1 VEEPSDGWSVCG
13 MKYESAADGGSQ
25 APELHLENGER
36 CVETDIYALGMVSIM
51 IDKICSQSTHLETIS
66 FAPDNVGQ

>member
-1 VEEPSDGWSVCG
+1 MEEPSDGWYVCG
-13 MKYESAADGGSQ
+13 LNHESASDIGAQ

-51 IDKICSQSTHLETIS
+51 VDKICSQCTYLETIS
-66 FAPDNVGQ
+66 SGPDYAGQ